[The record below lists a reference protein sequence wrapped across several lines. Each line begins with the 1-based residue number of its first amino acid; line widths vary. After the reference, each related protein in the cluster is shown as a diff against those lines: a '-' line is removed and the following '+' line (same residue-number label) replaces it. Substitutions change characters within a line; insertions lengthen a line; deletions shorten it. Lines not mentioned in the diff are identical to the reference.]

1 MKMKIPE
8 KIIMAINRLKDK
20 TNKVFSP
27 FSPYLGGGK
36 WFAAFIAAFC
46 IASTV
51 ELIIQKGAFTAIT
64 FVANVDLLRFAM
76 ICLIVTP
83 VLWALSVII
92 KQGALITYTLLS
104 GALALSLC
112 MAFCMHDLYLSIGVI
127 VVMLIIV
134 RWLMTGDKLQL
145 SQINFGHKATF
156 VYCVILFVLSTAI
169 LGYCTIMRHY
179 SYATSTYDFG
189 IFTQMF
195 ENMRT
200 TGLPTTTLERNREL
214 SHFAVHFSPIYY
226 LILPGYMIFQSPEY
240 LLVAQSAV
248 IAAGLFPLLG
258 ICRRTGLSGKVT
270 AAILSIYALM
280 PAMSYAQFYDF
291 HENAFLPLM
300 ILCTCYFMVREK
312 TLPMFGFSL
321 LTLCV
326 KEDAAIFILAISLYM
341 IVGKKKYL
349 KGGLMLLMAGVYFV
363 AVTTAMSAFGEG
375 IMSGRLDNYYPPEA
389 NKSFATVIKTCLTGI
404 SYFISQVF
412 TQDRIIFIIYMLAPV
427 LFAPLLNKK
436 ISTLF
441 LLVPML
447 VINLMPSWPYQ
458 YDIGYQYAFG
468 PAALIIFAAVLSI
481 KEMKPQTRRMVL
493 MVSLCVSM
501 IFAAQL
507 TANKCVNYTKTAKG
521 GAAVCNA
528 TTECI
533 ESIPDDASV
542 TATTFFTPRLYRH
555 KIVFMAPYTSEENYR
570 TEYVLMDTRTNAEE
584 AAKIEQYMGNDYTMI
599 GTGGYCKVYK
609 ITDAARERL
618 INEGRL
624 V

>member
-1 MKMKIPE
+1 MKMKILE
-8 KIIMAINRLKDK
+8 KVTEPINRLKARI
-20 TNKVFSP
+20 NKFFSP

-36 WFAAFIAAFC
+36 WFAAFIASFC
-46 IASTV
+46 IASAV
-51 ELIIQKGAFTAIT
+51 ELILQKGAFTAIN
-64 FVANVDLLRFAM
+64 FVANVDLLRFII

-92 KQGALITYTLLS
+92 KQGVLITYTLLG

-112 MAFCMHDLYLSIGVI
+112 MAFYMHDLYLSVGVL
-127 VVMLIIV
+127 VVMLIIC
-134 RWLMTGDKLQL
+134 RWLCSDDKLQL
-145 SQINFGHKATF
+145 SQINFGCKATMI
-156 VYCVILFVLSTAI
+156 YCIVLFVLSTAI
-169 LGYCTIMRHY
+169 LGYCTVMRHY
-179 SYATSTYDFG
+179 TYATSTYDFG

-195 ENMRT
+195 ENMRK
-200 TGLPTTTLERNREL
+200 TGLPITTLERNREL

-240 LLVAQSAV
+240 LLVMQSMV
-248 IAAGLFPLLG
+248 VAAGLFPLLG
-258 ICRRTGLSGKVT
+258 ICRRMGLSGKVT

-312 TLPMFGFSL
+312 TLPMFGFAL

-326 KEDAAIFILAISLYM
+326 KEDAAIFIIAIAMYM
-341 IVGKKKYL
+341 IVDQKKYL
-349 KGGLMLLMAGVYFV
+349 NGGLMLLMSGVYFV
-363 AVTTAMSAFGEG
+363 AVTSAMSAFGEG

-404 SYFISQVF
+404 SYYISQVF
-412 TQDRIIFIIYMLAPV
+412 TKDKIIFIIYMLAPV
-427 LFAPLLNKK
+427 LFAPLLSKK

-441 LLVPML
+441 LLVPMV
-447 VINLMPSWPYQ
+447 VINLMPNWPYQ

-481 KEMKPQTRRMVL
+481 NEMKPQTRRIAL
-493 MVSLCVSM
+493 MISLCVSVV
-501 IFAAQL
+501 FAAQL
-507 TANKCVNYTKTAKG
+507 TANKCVNYAKTANG
-521 GAAVCNA
+521 TSAVCKA

-533 ESIPDDASV
+533 ESIPEDASV
-542 TATTFFTPRLYRH
+542 TATTFFTPWLYRH
-555 KIVFMAPYTSEENYR
+555 ETVFMAPYTSQENYR
-570 TEYVLMDTRTNAEE
+570 TEYVLTDTRTNAEE
-584 AAKIEQYMGNDYTMI
+584 FAKIEQYMGNDYTMI
-599 GTGGYCKVYK
+599 GSGGYCKVYK